1 VAAFPAVAGRV
12 SLRKHARRHPF
23 VFKHL
28 VGDAPRMTP
37 GSLVVVDDPLGEIF
51 GVGIW
56 NPLSDVAIRMLALDT
71 DRFTEADL
79 AALVNRARALR
90 QPLID
95 SGTTDALRLI
105 HAEGDGLSGLIADK
119 IGPVLVLELFSRG
132 WVPLLDHLLPLL
144 AAAAGTEHHIVRFNH
159 RAAPLEGLDFT
170 ERRSEGCPREVR
182 ITENGVRFHA
192 SLDGAHKTG
201 FFCDQRDNRAR
212 LRASAADRTV
222 LDVCSFSGGFGIS
235 AKLGGASD
243 VTCIDLDEGA
253 VALTKRNANL
263 NQVRLSAA
271 QSDAFNYLRQMQLD
285 GRRFGVVILDPP
297 KFVPTRR
304 DEEEG
309 LKRYADLNK
318 LAFPLVEPGG
328 LLVTCSC
335 SGLVSRSAFM
345 DIISMAA
352 ANKKRRA
359 QLEAVTAAGI
369 DHPVM
374 LECPESGY
382 LKVAWVRVW

>member
-1 VAAFPAVAGRV
+1 
-12 SLRKHARRHPF
+12 
-23 VFKHL
+23 
-28 VGDAPRMTP
+28 
-37 GSLVVVDDPLGEIF
+37 
-51 GVGIW
+51 
-56 NPLSDVAIRMLALDT
+56 
-71 DRFTEADL
+71 
-79 AALVNRARALR
+79 
-90 QPLID
+90 
-95 SGTTDALRLI
+95 
-105 HAEGDGLSGLIADK
+105 
-119 IGPVLVLELFSRG
+119 
-132 WVPLLDHLLPLL
+132 
-144 AAAAGTEHHIVRFNH
+144 
-159 RAAPLEGLDFT
+159 
-170 ERRSEGCPREVR
+170 
-182 ITENGVRFHA
+182 
-192 SLDGAHKTG
+192 
-201 FFCDQRDNRAR
+201 
-212 LRASAADRTV
+212 
-222 LDVCSFSGGFGIS
+222 
-235 AKLGGASD
+235 
-243 VTCIDLDEGA
+243 
-253 VALTKRNANL
+253 
-263 NQVRLSAA
+263 VRLSAA